1 MINMI
6 IVGIVFYTAYA
17 CIQGLIKGFRG
28 QS

>member
-6 IVGIVFYTAYA
+6 IVGAVFYTIYA